1 MSELPPADRRASW
14 PEPAWVKHETAIA
27 AEIVNDPEMHFFS
40 KDLGVYPGSYMEQQ
54 MKPILA
60 KHIAR
65 FMRRYAH
72 LIKDLPEF

>member
-1 MSELPPADRRASW
+1 MSEIGEVRQPW
-14 PEPAWVKHETAIA
+14 PEPAWVKHERDIA
-27 AEIVNDPEMHFFS
+27 VQIVNDPEMTFFTR
-40 KDLGVYPGSYMEQQ
+40 DLGVYPGSYMEEQ

-65 FMRRYAH
+65 FMRRYAS